1 MRQESAIRAGTADDL
16 PAVLAMLD
24 AAVEWLAASGRAG
37 QWGTDPMSA
46 DPRRR
51 EAAVRWAESGGFYV
65 AESAGRPVGALVVG
79 AAAPYVPPATEPEL
93 YVVLLVT
100 DRRHAGHG
108 TGGRLLD
115 HARRLARSAGVS
127 LLRVDCYRGPDRA
140 LVRYYESQGFV
151 ATDEFTVDLPRGP
164 WPGQVLEQRLA

>member
-1 MRQESAIRAGTADDL
+1 
-16 PAVLAMLD
+16 MLD

-46 DPRRR
+46 DP
-51 EAAVRWAESGGFYV
+51 GG
-65 AESAGRPVGALVVG
+65 AKRPC
-79 AAAPYVPPATEPEL
+79 
-93 YVVLLVT
+93 
-100 DRRHAGHG
+100 
-108 TGGRLLD
+108 GGPNPLD

-127 LLRVDCYRGPDRA
+127 LLRVDCYRGPDVA
-140 LVRYYESQGFV
+140 LVRYYESHGFV

>member
-1 MRQESAIRAGTADDL
+1 VRSPGRSWAYEAGKRYPAGTADDL

-37 QWGTDPMSA
+37 QWGTDPISA

-51 EAAVRWAESGGFYV
+51 EAAVRWAES
-65 AESAGRPVGALVVG
+65 ARPRP
-79 AAAPYVPPATEPEL
+79 APGPQRGCV
-93 YVVLLVT
+93 
-100 DRRHAGHG
+100 
-108 TGGRLLD
+108 
-115 HARRLARSAGVS
+115 
-127 LLRVDCYRGPDRA
+127 LLRVDCYRGPDVA